1 MSRIECKW
9 EKSFNLFSVIYIW
22 FGLGEVRLL
31 NLALATFQMQK
42 EILSIDSGP
51 AAFKCSWLILCEQY
65 AKPLTSETNQDDST
79 INEIRWFM
87 RHKNLEV
94 IFKMKLYRM
103 HNIQSALSSRQ
114 ISKMKKN
121 WLAITT
127 TAYNY
132 TEGHTQSELII
143 QKKQTNYSLNS
154 EARS

>member
-1 MSRIECKW
+1 MH
-9 EKSFNLFSVIYIW
+9 
-22 FGLGEVRLL
+22 
-31 NLALATFQMQK
+31 K

-51 AAFKCSWLILCEQY
+51 AAFKCSWLVLCEQY

-114 ISKMKKN
+114 ISKMKKKN

>member
-1 MSRIECKW
+1 MIRPSSDAVLRMSRIECKW

-51 AAFKCSWLILCEQY
+51 AAFKCSWLVLCEQY

-114 ISKMKKN
+114 ISKMKKK
-121 WLAITT
+121 
-127 TAYNY
+127 
-132 TEGHTQSELII
+132 LIG
-143 QKKQTNYSLNS
+143 
-154 EARS
+154 